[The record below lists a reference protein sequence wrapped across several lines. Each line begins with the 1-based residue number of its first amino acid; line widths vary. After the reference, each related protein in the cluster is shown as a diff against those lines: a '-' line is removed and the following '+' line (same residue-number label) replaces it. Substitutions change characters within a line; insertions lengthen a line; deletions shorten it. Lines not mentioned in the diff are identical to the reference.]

1 MIAGVRGVTPIVF
14 PNLIRVQGTNN
25 KMSLPIQRAHF
36 VYARFKH
43 IKGVPSADGGV
54 SVFKLR
60 VLDNLLDKMLA
71 VKGSFVIDTEK
82 RKDVNLGNIDK
93 ITQRL
98 QSALREIL
106 LAVKPAFSGLFSETG
121 LIIDMVA

>member
-14 PNLIRVQGTNN
+14 PNLIRVQGINSR
-25 KMSLPIQRAHF
+25 MSLPVQRAHF

-54 SVFKLR
+54 PVFKLR
-60 VLDNLLDKMLA
+60 VLDNLLDRMLA
-71 VKGSFVIDTEK
+71 VKGSLAIDADK
-82 RKDVNLGNIDK
+82 IKVVNPDNIDA

-98 QSALREIL
+98 QSTFRESL
-106 LAVKPAFSGLFSETG
+106 LAVKPAFSGLFPETG
-121 LIIDMVA
+121 LLIDMIA

>member
-1 MIAGVRGVTPIVF
+1 
-14 PNLIRVQGTNN
+14 
-25 KMSLPIQRAHF
+25 MSLPIQRAHF

>member
-14 PNLIRVQGTNN
+14 PNLIRVQGTNSR
-25 KMSLPIQRAHF
+25 MSLPVQRAHF

-43 IKGVPSADGGV
+43 IKGVPTADGGV
-54 SVFKLR
+54 SIFKLR

-71 VKGSFVIDTEK
+71 VKGTFVIDADK
-82 RKDVNLGNIDK
+82 MKDVNPGNIDK

-98 QSALREIL
+98 QSALRESL
-106 LAVKPAFSGLFSETG
+106 LAVKPAFSGLFPETG
-121 LIIDMVA
+121 LLIDMVA

>member
-1 MIAGVRGVTPIVF
+1 VIAGVQGVTPIVF
-14 PNLIRVQGTNN
+14 PNLIRVQGNN
-25 KMSLPIQRAHF
+25 SRMSLPIQRAHF

-43 IKGVPSADGGV
+43 IKGVPTADGGV

-71 VKGSFVIDTEK
+71 VKGSLVIDADK
-82 RKDVNLGNIDK
+82 MKDINVGNIDK

-98 QSALREIL
+98 QSALRESI
-106 LAVKPAFSGLFSETG
+106 LAVKPAFGGLFPETG
-121 LIIDMVA
+121 MIIDMVA

>member
-14 PNLIRVQGTNN
+14 PNFIRIQGTNSR
-25 KMSLPIQRAHF
+25 MSLPVQRAHF

-54 SVFKLR
+54 SVFRLR
-60 VLDNLLDKMLA
+60 VLDNLLDKMLH
-71 VKGSFVIDTEK
+71 VKGSFVIDVDK
-82 RKDVNLGNIDK
+82 MKDVNLDNIDE

-98 QSALREIL
+98 QSALRESL
-106 LAVKPAFSGLFSETG
+106 LAVKPAFSGLFPETG
-121 LIIDMVA
+121 LLIDMVA